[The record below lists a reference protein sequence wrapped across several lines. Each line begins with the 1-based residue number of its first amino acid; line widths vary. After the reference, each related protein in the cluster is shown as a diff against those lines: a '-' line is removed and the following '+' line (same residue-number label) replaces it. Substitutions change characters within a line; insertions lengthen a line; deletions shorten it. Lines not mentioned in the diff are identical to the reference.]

1 MVSEIVPPPPALR
14 DSGLAG
20 QCCFNGV
27 SAIQRET
34 AGHTAGGTYA
44 RALRTGMKTTDTRIH
59 PESTVRTEMGAKP
72 VETLDTDNYEFL
84 KTPYSGPKHP
94 IFRAE
99 TSDIQGRN
107 IRYSGP
113 RHPIFRAETRPP
125 WRICRSK
132 AFNSRCCNVKE
143 LKNEYVVLTFPAI
156 SRQNNKQ

>member
-20 QCCFNGV
+20 QCRFNGV
-27 SAIQRET
+27 SAIQRGNRWT
-34 AGHTAGGTYA
+34 HCRGTYA

-113 RHPIFRAETRPP
+113 RHPIFRAETSDIQGRDIRYSGPRLGLLGEFAAAKP
-125 WRICRSK
+125 LT
-132 AFNSRCCNVKE
+132 AVAVM
-143 LKNEYVVLTFPAI
+143 LKNQKM
-156 SRQNNKQ
+156 SM